1 MTAHTETHR
10 AMETLRNTSYP
21 TITTHNE
28 KMCELNKISEQG
40 WKKPEDN
47 SRIGTEYSRII
58 TDPNTGKCY
67 CRGKVLG
74 KVMGSILVLTLFKI
88 FNSFRSIL
96 LINVKSIILFEKVLL
111 FIVFEHDCITFV

>member
-1 MTAHTETHR
+1 
-10 AMETLRNTSYP
+10 
-21 TITTHNE
+21 
-28 KMCELNKISEQG
+28 MCELNKISEQG

-74 KVMGSILVLTLFKI
+74 KVMGLILMLILFQISYLFK
-88 FNSFRSIL
+88 SML
-96 LINVKSIILFEKVLL
+96 LIDVKIVILFEKALL
-111 FIVFEHDCITFV
+111 FIVFEHDCITFVQYIYLSVNACIGYDYIAS